1 MYRYASYLWMSLAV
15 LLVQIFLLDNIAIH
29 TLLRPMIF
37 PLVVLLL
44 PMEWRSIWVLLTA
57 LAVGAVMDLSL
68 GGAGLYVAT
77 LLPVAMLRST
87 IMYLTT
93 NRVVEHGNP
102 TALFTHLSMRQL
114 MIYVSVALLLQLRVL
129 FKKAERIGRVPRC
142 VDDSQPKPIILEALS
157 AAAFWRLFG
166 TILFSTTLSLVIAW
180 PFVQLF
186 TSKVASK

>member
-68 GGAGLYVAT
+68 GGAGIYVAT

-102 TALFTHLSMRQL
+102 TALFAHLSMRQL
-114 MIYVSVALLLQLRVL
+114 MIYVSAALLLQHAL
-129 FKKAERIGRVPRC
+129 FFM
-142 VDDSQPKPIILEALS
+142 LEALS

-166 TILFSTTLSLVIAW
+166 TVVFSCALSLVIAW